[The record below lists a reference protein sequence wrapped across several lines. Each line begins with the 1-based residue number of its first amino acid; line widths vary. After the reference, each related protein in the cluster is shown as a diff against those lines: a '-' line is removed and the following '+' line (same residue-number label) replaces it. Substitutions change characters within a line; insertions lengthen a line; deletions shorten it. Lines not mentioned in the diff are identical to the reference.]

1 MIWNWYL
8 LKQLVRFGVFY
19 KRDAL
24 HLDGLRRSLSLG
36 RLEFGDIFLGLLRL
50 RSLLDNG
57 LLFLLVACKVLTELL
72 DLVDELV
79 GTSLDRHTSA
89 VETHR
94 EESSLALHAGNAGSE
109 LDLTDGERVASVQ
122 SSVHVGVGHASK
134 ELGLLLT
141 ELGGGHGMEGHLAD
155 AGRVGFEDMLLLP
168 DLLVLLLNGDEG
180 VSLLSLDTVRGMDIS
195 CKLPEVPLTPLS
207 SLVLEIWRD
216 SMALGTASVEA
227 MVANGQD
234 L

>member
-1 MIWNWYL
+1 
-8 LKQLVRFGVFY
+8 
-19 KRDAL
+19 
-24 HLDGLRRSLSLG
+24 
-36 RLEFGDIFLGLLRL
+36 
-50 RSLLDNG
+50 
-57 LLFLLVACKVLTELL
+57 
-72 DLVDELV
+72 
-79 GTSLDRHTSA
+79 
-89 VETHR
+89 
-94 EESSLALHAGNAGSE
+94 
-109 LDLTDGERVASVQ
+109 
-122 SSVHVGVGHASK
+122 
-134 ELGLLLT
+134 
-141 ELGGGHGMEGHLAD
+141 
-155 AGRVGFEDMLLLP
+155 MLLLP